1 MRPLNPFPRAFPT
14 ILKIIAARQ
23 GKRFFSRRA
32 AILKIVQERIL
43 GTRLAGKSSFVKQNR
58 ITYLGF
64 IIGSY
69 NDSLS
74 NL

>member
-1 MRPLNPFPRAFPT
+1 MRPLNPFPWAFPT
-14 ILKIIAARQ
+14 IFKIIAARQ

-32 AILKIVQERIL
+32 AILKIVEERIL
-43 GTRLAGKSSFVKQNR
+43 GTRLAGKSYFVKQHR
-58 ITYLGF
+58 ITFLGF